1 MSENVQR
8 SKRLDK
14 FLDRLVQVIGHADR
28 HGPLRKYCT
37 GLLLPDGRKSVEPM
51 AERISPGRVS
61 AEHQS
66 MLHFVG
72 QAPWK
77 DDAVL
82 REVREYALPTML
94 NHGPIDAW
102 IIDDTGLPK
111 KGKHSVGVA
120 NQYCGVLGKNHNC
133 QVSVSVSV
141 ANDETSLPVAHR
153 LYLPKS
159 WAEDAERRKKAKVP
173 EDIEFATKPEIAL
186 KLVDKLLDEDPMV
199 PRGTVLADPGYGDSS
214 AFRQGLTDRGLPYVV
229 GVSETISVWPPGK
242 KPLPPK
248 PQSGRRGGRP
258 QTRLQHSAEHH
269 PVSAKE
275 LAMSLPPEAW
285 HTVTWREGTDGDK
298 TSRFARARVR
308 PARND
313 RKRSEPRPEEWL
325 LIEWPEDAAAPTK
338 YWLSTE
344 DEDITLTE
352 LVRKAK
358 LRWRI
363 ERDHQELKQEVGFG
377 HYEGRGWRGFHHHTT
392 LCIAAYAFLLAERA
406 RLSPPGARAQPPVQ
420 APPLPEGFRRRG
432 APPSRAAAPADVDTD
447 DDARAGA

>member
-141 ANDETSLPVAHR
+141 ATDETSLPVAHR
-153 LYLPKS
+153 PPPSTGCPPRPSKS
-159 WAEDAERRKKAKVP
+159 PSRSLCARRSCAGGSSG
-173 EDIEFATKPEIAL
+173 TTRTSSR
-186 KLVDKLLDEDPMV
+186 
-199 PRGTVLADPGYGDSS
+199 RGCV
-214 AFRQGLTDRGLPYVV
+214 
-229 GVSETISVWPPGK
+229 GK
-242 KPLPPK
+242 KRVPPD
-248 PQSGRRGGRP
+248 G
-258 QTRLQHSAEHH
+258 A
-269 PVSAKE
+269 VS
-275 LAMSLPPEAW
+275 
-285 HTVTWREGTDGDK
+285 R
-298 TSRFARARVR
+298 
-308 PARND
+308 
-313 RKRSEPRPEEWL
+313 
-325 LIEWPEDAAAPTK
+325 
-338 YWLSTE
+338 
-344 DEDITLTE
+344 
-352 LVRKAK
+352 
-358 LRWRI
+358 
-363 ERDHQELKQEVGFG
+363 
-377 HYEGRGWRGFHHHTT
+377 
-392 LCIAAYAFLLAERA
+392 
-406 RLSPPGARAQPPVQ
+406 
-420 APPLPEGFRRRG
+420 
-432 APPSRAAAPADVDTD
+432 
-447 DDARAGA
+447 